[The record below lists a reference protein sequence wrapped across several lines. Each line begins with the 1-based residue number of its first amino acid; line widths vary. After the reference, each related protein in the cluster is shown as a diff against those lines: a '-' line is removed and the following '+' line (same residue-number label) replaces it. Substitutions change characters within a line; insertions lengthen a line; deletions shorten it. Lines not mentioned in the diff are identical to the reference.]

1 MMKSQR
7 QKHYQLPAIGHEALF
22 QQHIHQHGFATQHFP
37 SCFQARMPGESQVG
51 STPQTLRC
59 HKIEIIERKKATSNL
74 CIQEHHCWP
83 FPKGPPAK
91 MLKMGSILAIAP
103 PSFASTMPVRTMT
116 TLFVLACCAAFS
128 QSLHTSA
135 R

>member
-1 MMKSQR
+1 MSHNQLHTPDCKVLYETKMKD
-7 QKHYQLPAIGHEALF
+7 KTAAP
-22 QQHIHQHGFATQHFP
+22 
-37 SCFQARMPGESQVG
+37 
-51 STPQTLRC
+51 
-59 HKIEIIERKKATSNL
+59 NL

-116 TLFVLACCAAFS
+116 TLFALACCAAFS